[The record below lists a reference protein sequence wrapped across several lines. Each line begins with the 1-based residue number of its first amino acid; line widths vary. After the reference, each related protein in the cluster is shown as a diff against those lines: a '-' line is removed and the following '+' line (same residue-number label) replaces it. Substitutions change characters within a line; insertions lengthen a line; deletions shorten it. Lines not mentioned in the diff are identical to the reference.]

1 VKHKALLLFWLV
13 FCSFVGELNTTAMPV
28 LTNKKVNTKP
38 STKKSSKKTKKEVIL
53 NEEGKDISRYIT
65 KGNPKDLKK
74 YIGIFQGKGGK
85 ILVVNE

>member
-1 VKHKALLLFWLV
+1 
-13 FCSFVGELNTTAMPV
+13 MPV

-38 STKKSSKKTKKEVIL
+38 SAKKSPKKTKKEVIL
-53 NEEGKDISRYIT
+53 NDEGEDISRYIT

-85 ILVVNE
+85 ILVINDL